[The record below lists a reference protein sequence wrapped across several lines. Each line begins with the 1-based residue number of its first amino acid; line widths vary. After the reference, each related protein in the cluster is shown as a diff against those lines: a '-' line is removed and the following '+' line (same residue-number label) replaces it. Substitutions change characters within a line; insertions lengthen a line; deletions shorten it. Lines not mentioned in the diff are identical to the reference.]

1 MKVIR
6 NIFSILFIS
15 LLVIAVFIV
24 VNHSDPPKEW
34 WGDEMTISQIESEH
48 EKQIELQI
56 ASYRE
61 KGFIRYNSKTDS
73 FRGATKEEIDEAIKQ
88 LQAEREMKSS
98 QWLQLKSLYTGG
110 DKILS
115 YSAPPLTGTFG
126 YILVRNN
133 KVIFKYEMGIQ

>member
-1 MKVIR
+1 MLDIA
-6 NIFSILFIS
+6 IFLI
-15 LLVIAVFIV
+15 

-34 WGDEMTISQIESEH
+34 WGDEMTISQIESHH

-56 ASYRE
+56 ARYRE
-61 KGFIRYNSKTDS
+61 SGFLRYNSKTDN
-73 FRGATKEEIDEAIKQ
+73 FRDATKEEIDEAIKR
-88 LQAEREMKSS
+88 LQTERVMKSS
-98 QWLQLKSLYTGG
+98 RWLQLKSLYTSG